1 VSREE
6 EEEEGTMTTPPAG
19 PGSGAAAQIDWMS
32 LINDFGKIG
41 QKAADTF
48 TKRAAAAAQ
57 AARDGTYSTEKW
69 LDDVE
74 LFWKNLAEYA
84 KEGIDICR
92 KLPKP

>member
-1 VSREE
+1 M
-6 EEEEGTMTTPPAG
+6 TTTPPG
-19 PGSGAAAQIDWMS
+19 TPSGAAAQIDWMS

-41 QKAADTF
+41 QKAADAF
-48 TKRAAAAAQ
+48 TQRAAAAAQ
-57 AARDGTYSTEKW
+57 QARDGTYNTDKW

-92 KLPKP
+92 KLPKS